1 MTRIYG
7 DQGTYVYTFTYYA
20 AGLLNKSTWTL
31 DNKDDGTETYTYTN
45 GQITKVNYK
54 YASWDQGVNN
64 IKYDA
69 AGNIL
74 EFSYEPEDKSYHNI
88 QYFEYDADG
97 VFTKHGYKD
106 VGGSI
111 YFEAI
116 RNPTKSVK
124 SPENYLKAHG
134 LPYDVLT
141 GFSWSTN
148 MGGEG
153 TTIESFNYDE
163 KGTKTSAG
171 VPKTKGI
178 KLDSKGYL
186 SEITYESADKTVTKS
201 TFTLAGCN

>member
-7 DQGTYVYTFTYYA
+7 DQGTYVYTFTYDA

-54 YASWDQGVNN
+54 YASGDQGVND

-134 LPYDVLT
+134 LPYDMLT

-163 KGTKTSAG
+163 KVSLLPLLCLKILELFCLKSCRQ
-171 VPKTKGI
+171 
-178 KLDSKGYL
+178 KLMKLTTLSKIYFQAFCL
-186 SEITYESADKTVTKS
+186 
-201 TFTLAGCN
+201 LR